1 MWSLFSRPEL
11 KFRVAKFRVDR
22 LVSLGALC
30 EAAFQLRR
38 LARSD
43 RAYPFDWWIT
53 PLAAVAPV
61 LEAGAGAVFARERI
75 VKVADY
81 DGAPAL
87 YSRLSGTVHLHEF
100 PAGTDILA
108 LDEAEIAARLVPKYD
123 ALHGRMEREAAQGTT
138 LFVRQCLP
146 AHDPQGEALEEA
158 VDGLYAALSRLAG
171 APLLLLLDYEPV
183 RPRPWLITA
192 RVPACRDHN
201 DLGSRR
207 GWNHVF
213 HKAGIAVGRSGG
225 RFGFNDLVETFASA
239 PKTKTKS
246 KR

>member
-1 MWSLFSRPEL
+1 MWSLFSRPEP
-11 KFRVAKFRVDR
+11 KFRVDR

-53 PLAAVAPV
+53 PLAGVVPV
-61 LEAGAGAVFARERI
+61 LEAGAGAVFAPEQI

-81 DGAPAL
+81 DGTPAL
-87 YSRLSGTVHLHEF
+87 YSRLGRTVHLHEF

-108 LDEAEIAARLVPKYD
+108 LDESQIAARLVPKYD
-123 ALHGRMEREAAQGTT
+123 ALQERMVREAARGTT

-158 VDGLYAALSRLAG
+158 VDALIAALTHVAG
-171 APLLLLLDYEPV
+171 EPLLLLLDYEPV
-183 RPRPWLITA
+183 RPRPGLITA
-192 RVPACRDHN
+192 TVPAFRDRN

-207 GWNHVF
+207 GWNQVF
-213 HKAGIAVGRSGG
+213 RTGGIAVGRKGG
-225 RFGFNDLVETFASA
+225 RFGFDDLVETFATPS
-239 PKTKTKS
+239 KSKSKS